1 MERPLAFVR
10 RLGPADGSDIVR
22 GGGVLTLARVHL
34 SKASQHVTESSLPA
48 PPEAAKPD
56 PTRSFLVS
64 FPLGHLANDFA
75 PGSVWLLTPAIAIAM
90 NLTPA
95 EIGLLIGIH
104 SVGASLGYLP
114 AGILADHVANR
125 GRLLAATFWWVGIG
139 YIIASFAPEF
149 WTLALLMA
157 AAGLGDAAWHPIATG
172 VLVQARPKRRA
183 QALGIHAMGGTFA
196 EVLAPLAVGFL
207 LVHLDWRTTLQIAAL
222 PALLMG
228 LYFLF
233 LLPRVPPSP
242 DGAMSRADFGALLR
256 AWRSKTG
263 FKIAGQIIFYNLALM
278 AIMSMTPLY
287 LQTAKSFTSVAAG
300 AVFSGMI
307 LAGALVQPLVGYL
320 SDRVGRKAIIVI
332 GNLVGAGG
340 AVGLALVDGALA
352 IVGLLIV
359 AVGALTSIRA
369 AVLASAVD
377 FARKREGTTL
387 GLTFVLLDGVG
398 AVGSILAGA
407 VGSLDLTYAFV
418 LAAAFSLVAVLVA
431 VMTPVTARDG

>member
-1 MERPLAFVR
+1 M
-10 RLGPADGSDIVR
+10 
-22 GGGVLTLARVHL
+22 
-34 SKASQHVTESSLPA
+34 TEQTAAA
-48 PPEAAKPD
+48 PPEAAKRD

-90 NLTPA
+90 DLTPA

-104 SVGASLGYLP
+104 TVGAALGYLP

-139 YIIASFAPEF
+139 YIVASFAPGF
-149 WTLALLMA
+149 WTLAVLMA

-222 PALLMG
+222 PALVMG

-242 DGAMSRADFGALLR
+242 DGAMSRADFGAILR
-256 AWRSKTG
+256 VWCSRTG
-263 FKIAGQIIFYNLALM
+263 LKIAGLTSFYNMALIALM
-278 AIMSMTPLY
+278 AMTPLF
-287 LQTAKSFTSVAAG
+287 LQSTQGFSSAAAG
-300 AVFSGMI
+300 AVFSAMI
-307 LAGALVQPLVGYL
+307 LAGALVQPLVGHL
-320 SDRVGRKAIIVI
+320 SDRIGRKAIIVT
-332 GNLVGAGG
+332 GNLVGAAG
-340 AVGLALVDGALA
+340 ALGLFLDFGPLA

-359 AVGALTSIRA
+359 AVGALTSVRA
-369 AVLASAVD
+369 AVLATAVD

-387 GLTFVLLDGVG
+387 GLTFVMLDGVG
-398 AVGSILAGA
+398 ALGSILAGA
-407 VGSLDLTYAFV
+407 VGNWDLAYAF
-418 LAAAFSLVAVLVA
+418 LMAAAFSLVAVLIAAATPA
-431 VMTPVTARDG
+431 VARDA

>member
-1 MERPLAFVR
+1 M
-10 RLGPADGSDIVR
+10 
-22 GGGVLTLARVHL
+22 
-34 SKASQHVTESSLPA
+34 TESSA
-48 PPEAAKPD
+48 TIPPETAKPD

-90 NLTPA
+90 DLSPA
-95 EIGLLIGIH
+95 DIGLLIGIH
-104 SVGASLGYLP
+104 TVGAALGYLP

-139 YIIASFAPEF
+139 YIIASFSPDF

-207 LVHLDWRTTLQIAAL
+207 LVHLDWRTTLQIATV

-233 LLPRVPPSP
+233 LLPKVPPSP
-242 DGAMSRADFGALLR
+242 DGAMSRGDFGALLR
-256 AWRSKTG
+256 VWRSKTG
-263 FKIAGQIIFYNLALM
+263 AKVASQIIFYNLALM

-287 LQTAKSFTSVAAG
+287 LQNAKDFSSVEAG

-307 LAGALVQPLVGYL
+307 LAGALVQPMVGHL
-320 SDRVGRKAIIVI
+320 SDLMGRKAIIVI
-332 GNLVGAGG
+332 GNLVGAAG
-340 AVGLALVDGALA
+340 AVGLAFVNTPLA

-369 AVLASAVD
+369 AVLATAVD

-387 GLTFVLLDGVG
+387 GVAFVLLDGVG

-407 VGSLDLTYAFV
+407 VGSWDLTYAFA
-418 LAAAFSLVAVLVA
+418 LAAVFSLIAVLIAFV
-431 VMTPVTARDG
+431 TPAARQEA